1 MQFIDQQK
9 VAKYWLP
16 VKINFSVQDSAKY
29 PVIFK
34 DSSHISKCRKQE
46 S

>member
-9 VAKYWLP
+9 VAKQWLP
-16 VKINFSVQDSAKY
+16 VEISSSVQDSAKY

-34 DSSHISKCRKQE
+34 QCPHISKCPK
-46 S
+46 